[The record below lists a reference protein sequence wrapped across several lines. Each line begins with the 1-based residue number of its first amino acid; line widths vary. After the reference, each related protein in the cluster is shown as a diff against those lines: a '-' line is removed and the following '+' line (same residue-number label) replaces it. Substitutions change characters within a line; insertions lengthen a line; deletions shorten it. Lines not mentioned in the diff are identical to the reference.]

1 MTDQIIT
8 QVLTGLA
15 QQQRDFHT
23 ANQDVQKRTMELA
36 EEIRDD
42 VAEMKT
48 DTALVKRDVD
58 DLKEW
63 RRTHADPAIGLM
75 RDGVSQAKGGLNG
88 LRLLVALGAAGVGG
102 GFISKIGAALMA
114 ALPK

>member
-15 QQQRDFHT
+15 QQQRDFHA

-48 DTALVKRDVD
+48 DYALVKRDVD

-63 RRTHADPAIGLM
+63 RRMHVDPALGQF
-75 RDGVSQAKGGLNG
+75 RDGVSQAKGGLKG
-88 LRLLVALGAAGVGG
+88 LRLAIALGATGAGG
-102 GFISKIGAALMA
+102 GLIAKIWPAIAAA
-114 ALPK
+114 FR